1 MVEWEGEG
9 EGEEGATFPNSTLR
23 GGRTRTSNPP
33 LITRSEAEW
42 SMCTA
47 VCITAAA
54 TATAV
59 SQSLS
64 WPE

>member
-9 EGEEGATFPNSTLR
+9 EGEEGATFANSTLR

-42 SMCTA
+42 SVCTA
-47 VCITAAA
+47 AS

-59 SQSLS
+59 SQQCGRV
-64 WPE
+64 